1 MAIEDSE
8 AGIAS
13 GLAAG
18 TKVVAVPRP
27 GFLPRPETLARATV
41 VLSDL
46 TQLDADRMA
55 AILA

>member
-1 MAIEDSE
+1 
-8 AGIAS
+8 
-13 GLAAG
+13 
-18 TKVVAVPRP
+18 VPRP
-27 GFLPRPETLARATV
+27 GFVPGPETLARATV